1 MRVVIVAL
9 CTLAT
14 VARADAPAPGDAAG
28 AAETPIPVVRMEA
41 PGSGALDVRVAFRV
55 GSAHDPRG
63 KEGITALTARLMAAG
78 ATARRTW
85 PELLAA
91 LYPLGAAVKV
101 DVGAE
106 QVVFSGRCRP
116 AHAETFIAALAELL
130 TVPAL
135 SAADLR
141 RVRAETRT
149 ELVDGLRAS
158 DDEALSRAV
167 LDLALHEGHPY
178 GHLPSGHVRFLD
190 EVTATDVRAW
200 RSRAFVREA
209 AEVAIGGEGVDEAE
223 AMLRAALEGLPQ
235 GGAPAVT
242 IPPLAAVPATRA
254 VLIERDAPATTMA
267 LGFPLDVGRSH
278 PDFLPLLLATSWLG
292 EHRQLHGRLFRR
304 MRGARGLNYG
314 DYAYLEHFEQDG
326 HSIRPRPNVARS
338 QQAFSVWIRPV
349 AHSQRAFALKLAV
362 WELRQL
368 VERGIDP
375 AELDAAR
382 DFLLGYSHILEETVM
397 RRLGNALD
405 DRFYGVEH
413 LPRLREALPRVT
425 KEQVDDAVRRHL
437 RGDRLV
443 IVAVTRDAQS
453 LARELLDPAPT
464 RVTYEAPKSEE
475 LLREDAEVG
484 ALDLGLSVET
494 TRIMAAEDL
503 FEASGLPRGERPRA
517 VGVRP

>member
-1 MRVVIVAL
+1 MRAVIVAL
-9 CTLAT
+9 CALAT
-14 VARADAPAPGDAAG
+14 VARADAPALGDATGTAS
-28 AAETPIPVVRMEA
+28 PIPVVRREA

-63 KEGITALTARLMAAG
+63 QEGITALTARLMAAG

-85 PELLAA
+85 PEILAA
-91 LYPLGAAVKV
+91 LYPLGAAVQV

-116 AHAETFIAALAELL
+116 AQAETFIAALAELL

-135 SAADLR
+135 AASDLR

-149 ELVDGLRAS
+149 ELIDGLRAS

-190 EVTATDVRAW
+190 AVTAADVRAW

-209 AEVAIGGEGVDEAE
+209 AEVAIGGERADEAE
-223 AMLRAALEGLPQ
+223 ALIRAALDDLPR
-235 GGAPAVT
+235 GEAPAVT
-242 IPPLAAVPATRA
+242 IPPLPAVPDTRA
-254 VLIERDAPATTMA
+254 VLIERDTATTTMA
-267 LGFPLDVGRSH
+267 LGFPLDVGRNH

-338 QQAFSVWIRPV
+338 RQAFTVWIRPV
-349 AHSQRAFALKLAV
+349 AHSQRTFALKLAV
-362 WELRQL
+362 WELRRL

-382 DFLLGYSHILEETVM
+382 AFLLGYGHILEETVM

-413 LPRLREALPRVT
+413 LPRLRESLPKVT

-443 IVAVTRDAQS
+443 IVAVTRDANA

-464 RVTYEAPKSEE
+464 PITYDSPKAPE
-475 LLREDAEVG
+475 LLREDEEVG
-484 ALDLGLSVET
+484 AVDLGLSVET

-503 FEASGLPRGERPRA
+503 FEGAGLPRGERPRA
-517 VGVRP
+517 VGERP